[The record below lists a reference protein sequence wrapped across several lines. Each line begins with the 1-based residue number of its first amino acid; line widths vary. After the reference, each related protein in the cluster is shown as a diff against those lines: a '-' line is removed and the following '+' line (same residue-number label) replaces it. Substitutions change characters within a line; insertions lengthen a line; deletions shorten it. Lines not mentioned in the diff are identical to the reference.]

1 MSVQIEKPSPL
12 ASEFSRL
19 SDMSDVRIDVNNE
32 VQMFSSAWFD
42 EKGISGTTKLKI
54 AMWIA
59 VSLVLATIASILLAT
74 PVMAALGMT
83 ALLG

>member
-1 MSVQIEKPSPL
+1 
-12 ASEFSRL
+12 
-19 SDMSDVRIDVNNE
+19 
-32 VQMFSSAWFD
+32 MFSSAWFD
-42 EKGISGTTKLKI
+42 EKGISGTQKLKI

>member
-1 MSVQIEKPSPL
+1 
-12 ASEFSRL
+12 
-19 SDMSDVRIDVNNE
+19 
-32 VQMFSSAWFD
+32 MFSSAWFD

>member
-1 MSVQIEKPSPL
+1 MNFRD
-12 ASEFSRL
+12 FSSRRN
-19 SDMSDVRIDVNNE
+19 VNRYVNNE

-42 EKGISGTTKLKI
+42 EMGISSRQKAKI
-54 AMWIA
+54 VAWIV
-59 VSLVLATIASILLAT
+59 VSLVLAAIASILLAS